1 MDYDYGLLDAINQ
14 SISKIFSSDWLI
26 KYFETNLLQ

>member
-26 KYFETNLLQ
+26 KLLRNKFVA